1 MSNQIETQ
9 VDVSLTERNRLTA
22 FFRIILVVPAFIFV
36 SSFAPST
43 SFSDDSSAILA
54 GLLALPA
61 GLAIVFRQVYPSY
74 VLAFNEALLSL
85 QTRVDVYL
93 LLLSD
98 EYPSIEENDVVSVT
112 FPEVDAKQLNRW
124 LPLVKW
130 LLALPL
136 YLAGIVYIIYAA
148 LLTDEYPSIEENE
161 IVSVTFP
168 EVDAKQLNRW
178 LPLIK
183 WLLALPLYLVG
194 LVYLVYAALLTLL
207 GWFSI
212 LLTGN
217 YPEVC
222 AEGIVGTI
230 AYWNRVVGY
239 AFLLVTDEY
248 PTFSL

>member
-9 VDVSLTERNRLTA
+9 IDVSLTERNRLTA
-22 FFRIILVVPAFIFV
+22 FFRIILVVPVFIFV
-36 SSFAPST
+36 SSFAPSV
-43 SFSDDSSAILA
+43 SFSDDGSAIFA

-61 GLAIVFRQVYPSY
+61 ALAIIVRQVYPSY

-85 QTRVDVYL
+85 QTRVDAYL
-93 LLLSD
+93 VLLTD

-136 YLAGIVYIIYAA
+136 YLVGIVYIIYAA
-148 LLTDEYPSIEENE
+148 LLT
-161 IVSVTFP
+161 V
-168 EVDAKQLNRW
+168 
-178 LPLIK
+178 
-183 WLLALPLYLVG
+183 
-194 LVYLVYAALLTLL
+194 L

-212 LLTGN
+212 LFTGK

-222 AEGIVGTI
+222 AEG
-230 AYWNRVVGY
+230 VVGK
-239 AFLLVTDEY
+239 LHTGTE
-248 PTFSL
+248 

>member
-1 MSNQIETQ
+1 MQSRLRDMSNQIETQ
-9 VDVSLTERNRLTA
+9 IDVSLTERNRLTA
-22 FFRIILVVPAFIFV
+22 LFRIILVVPAFIFV
-36 SSFAPST
+36 SSFAPAT
-43 SFSDDSSAILA
+43 TFSDDAFGIFA

-61 GLAIVFRQVYPSY
+61 ALAIVVRQVYPSF

-85 QTRVDVYL
+85 QTRVDAYL
-93 LLLSD
+93 LLLTD
-98 EYPSIEENDVVSVT
+98 EYPSIEENDLVSVT
-112 FPEVDAKQLNRW
+112 FPEVDAKQLNR
-124 LPLVKW
+124 
-130 LLALPL
+130 
-136 YLAGIVYIIYAA
+136 
-148 LLTDEYPSIEENE
+148 
-161 IVSVTFP
+161 F
-168 EVDAKQLNRW
+168 

-194 LVYLVYAALLTLL
+194 ILYIIYAALLTLL

-212 LLTGN
+212 LFTGN

-222 AEGIVGTI
+222 AEGVVGTI

>member
-9 VDVSLTERNRLTA
+9 IDVSLTERNRLTA
-22 FFRIILVVPAFIFV
+22 FFRIILAVPALIFV
-36 SSFAPST
+36 SSFAPSA
-43 SFSDDSSAILA
+43 SFSDDSLAIFA
-54 GLLALPA
+54 GVLTLPA
-61 GLAIVFRQVYPSY
+61 ALAIVVRQVYPSY

-93 LLLSD
+93 VLLVD
-98 EYPSIEENDVVSVT
+98 EYPSIEEND
-112 FPEVDAKQLNRW
+112 
-124 LPLVKW
+124 
-130 LLALPL
+130 
-136 YLAGIVYIIYAA
+136 
-148 LLTDEYPSIEENE
+148 

-183 WLLALPLYLVG
+183 WLLALPLYFAG
-194 LVYLVYAALLTLL
+194 LVYLIYAALLTLL

-212 LLTGN
+212 LFTGN

-222 AEGIVGTI
+222 AEGVVGTI

>member
-9 VDVSLTERNRLTA
+9 IDVSLTERNRLTA
-22 FFRIILVVPAFIFV
+22 FFRIILVVPALVFL
-36 SSFAPST
+36 A
-43 SFSDDSSAILA
+43 SFSPTSAFSEDNLGIYA

-61 GLAIVFRQVYPSY
+61 ALAIIVRQVYPSY

-85 QTRVDVYL
+85 QTRVDAYL
-93 LLLSD
+93 LLLTD
-98 EYPSIEENDVVSVT
+98 EYPSIEENDLVSVT

-136 YLAGIVYIIYAA
+136 YFVGIVYVIYAA
-148 LLTDEYPSIEENE
+148 LLTL
-161 IVSVTFP
+161 F
-168 EVDAKQLNRW
+168 
-178 LPLIK
+178 
-183 WLLALPLYLVG
+183 
-194 LVYLVYAALLTLL
+194 

-212 LLTGN
+212 LFTGN

-222 AEGIVGTI
+222 AEGVVGTI
-230 AYWNRVVGY
+230 AYWNRVAGY
-239 AFLLVTDEY
+239 ALLMVTDEY

>member
-1 MSNQIETQ
+1 
-9 VDVSLTERNRLTA
+9 
-22 FFRIILVVPAFIFV
+22 VPAFIFV
-36 SSFAPST
+36 SSFAPAT
-43 SFSDDSSAILA
+43 AFSDDGVGIFA

-61 GLAIVFRQVYPSY
+61 ALAIVVRQVYPSY

-85 QTRVDVYL
+85 QTRVDAYL
-93 LLLSD
+93 LLLTD
-98 EYPSIEENDVVSVT
+98 EYPSIEENDLVSVT
-112 FPEVDAKQLNRW
+112 FPEVDAKQLNR
-124 LPLVKW
+124 
-130 LLALPL
+130 
-136 YLAGIVYIIYAA
+136 
-148 LLTDEYPSIEENE
+148 
-161 IVSVTFP
+161 F
-168 EVDAKQLNRW
+168 

-194 LVYLVYAALLTLL
+194 ILYIIYAALLTLL

-212 LLTGN
+212 LFTGN

-222 AEGIVGTI
+222 AEGVVGTI

>member
-9 VDVSLTERNRLTA
+9 IDVSLTERNRLTA
-22 FFRIILVVPAFIFV
+22 FFRIILAVPALIFV
-36 SSFAPST
+36 SSFSPST
-43 SFSDDSSAILA
+43 AFSEDALGIFA

-61 GLAIVFRQVYPSY
+61 GLAIVVRQVYPSY

-93 LLLSD
+93 
-98 EYPSIEENDVVSVT
+98 V
-112 FPEVDAKQLNRW
+112 
-124 LPLVKW
+124 
-130 LLALPL
+130 
-136 YLAGIVYIIYAA
+136 
-148 LLTDEYPSIEENE
+148 LLTDEYPSIEEND

-194 LVYLVYAALLTLL
+194 LVYLIYAALLTLL

-212 LLTGN
+212 LFTGN

-222 AEGIVGTI
+222 AEGVVGTI
-230 AYWNRVVGY
+230 AYWNRVIGY

>member
-1 MSNQIETQ
+1 MLMSNQIETQ
-9 VDVSLTERNRLTA
+9 IDVSLTERNRVTA
-22 FFRIILVVPAFIFV
+22 LLRIILAVPALIFV

-43 SFSDDSSAILA
+43 AFSDDALGIFA

-61 GLAIVFRQVYPSY
+61 ALAIVVRQVYPSY

-93 LLLSD
+93 VLLTD
-98 EYPSIEENDVVSVT
+98 EYPSIEENDIVSVT

-124 LPLVKW
+124 LPLV
-130 LLALPL
+130 
-136 YLAGIVYIIYAA
+136 
-148 LLTDEYPSIEENE
+148 
-161 IVSVTFP
+161 
-168 EVDAKQLNRW
+168 
-178 LPLIK
+178 K

-212 LLTGN
+212 LFTGN

>member
-9 VDVSLTERNRLTA
+9 IDVSLTERNRVTA
-22 FFRIILVVPAFIFV
+22 LFRIILAVPALIFV

-43 SFSDDSSAILA
+43 AFSDEAVGIFA

-61 GLAIVFRQVYPSY
+61 ALAIVVRQVYPSY

-93 LLLSD
+93 
-98 EYPSIEENDVVSVT
+98 V
-112 FPEVDAKQLNRW
+112 
-124 LPLVKW
+124 
-130 LLALPL
+130 
-136 YLAGIVYIIYAA
+136 
-148 LLTDEYPSIEENE
+148 LLTDEYPSIEEND

-212 LLTGN
+212 LFTGN

-222 AEGIVGTI
+222 AEGVVGTI

>member
-9 VDVSLTERNRLTA
+9 IDVSLTERNRLTA
-22 FFRIILVVPAFIFV
+22 FFRIILAVPALIFV
-36 SSFAPST
+36 SSFAPSA
-43 SFSDDSSAILA
+43 SFSDDSLAIFA
-54 GLLALPA
+54 GVLTLPA
-61 GLAIVFRQVYPSY
+61 ALAIVVRQVYPSY

-93 LLLSD
+93 VLLAD
-98 EYPSIEENDVVSVT
+98 EYPSIEEND
-112 FPEVDAKQLNRW
+112 
-124 LPLVKW
+124 
-130 LLALPL
+130 
-136 YLAGIVYIIYAA
+136 
-148 LLTDEYPSIEENE
+148 

-183 WLLALPLYLVG
+183 WLLALPLYFAG
-194 LVYLVYAALLTLL
+194 LVYLIYAALLTLL

-212 LLTGN
+212 LFTGN

-222 AEGIVGTI
+222 AEGVVGTI